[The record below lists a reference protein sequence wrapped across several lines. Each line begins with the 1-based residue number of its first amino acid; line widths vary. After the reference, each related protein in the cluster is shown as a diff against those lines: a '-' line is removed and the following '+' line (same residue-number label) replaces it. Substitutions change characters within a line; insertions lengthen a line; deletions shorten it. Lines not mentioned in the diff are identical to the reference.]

1 MSTIEKALLE
11 AEQLEETMK
20 SNAKEIL
27 SSTMKEEINELV
39 KESLNEENDYLKE
52 QEDTEQEVD
61 MDMDMD
67 SEDEDMGMEM
77 ELDIDGG
84 IELPPLDLTSA
95 SDEEVLKVFKAM
107 GNEDGIIVQKDE
119 NDDISFIDGE
129 DEFLIKLEENKKSMK
144 KRTLKEMKHDHM
156 EGEHEMDEPMYE
168 IELDDDMNE
177 MMGYDMNEMD
187 DMDEMDEPM
196 YEIELD
202 EDSGEHSHITTHNHG
217 DVIGVDAPESEE
229 GLEDY
234 EDEDPMYDIELDSE
248 VEMDEMVRQNNLGQ
262 KVHTGNR
269 TNKYNKDSRKYSGI
283 HLENQN
289 RSKGR
294 LLQENYHLLKEEV
307 STLKNKNGEYR
318 KALVTFKEKLNEVG
332 VFNSNLAY
340 ATRLFTEHSTTKSEK
355 INILRRFDNV
365 TSLKESK
372 GLYKILREEFSQNT
386 STKSKKTI
394 SEAVDRKINSTPKS
408 GTDKRLMK
416 ETKAYENPQFSRI
429 KDLMSK
435 L

>member
-1 MSTIEKALLE
+1 MSIIEKALLE
-11 AEQLEETMK
+11 AEQLQETMK

-61 MDMDMD
+61 MDMDID
-67 SEDEDMGMEM
+67 SIDDMGMEM

-95 SDEEVLKVFKAM
+95 SDDEVLRVFKAM
-107 GNEDGIIVQKDE
+107 GSEDGIIVQKDD
-119 NDDISFIDGE
+119 NDDISFIDGD
-129 DEFLIKLEENKKSMK
+129 DEWLIKLEENKKSMK
-144 KRTLKEMKHDHM
+144 KTKLN
-156 EGEHEMDEPMYE
+156 EMDEPMYE
-168 IELDDDMNE
+168 IEL
-177 MMGYDMNEMD
+177 D

-202 EDSGEHSHITTHNHG
+202 EDSGEHSHITTHSHDD

-229 GLEDY
+229 GLEDF
-234 EDEDPMYDIELDSE
+234 EDEEATYEIELDE
-248 VEMDEMVRQNNLGQ
+248 PQQEMGEMTRQNNLGQ
-262 KVHTGNR
+262 KVHAGNR
-269 TNKYNKDSRKYSGI
+269 TNTYNRASRKHSGI
-283 HLENQN
+283 HLEHHD

-294 LLQENYHLLKEEV
+294 MIQENYNLLKEEV

-340 ATRLFTEHSTTKSEK
+340 ATRLFTEHSTTKPEK

-365 TSLKESK
+365 SSLKESK
-372 GLYKILREEFSQNT
+372 GLYKILREEFSQNK
-386 STKSKKTI
+386 STKSKKSI
-394 SEAVDRKINSTPKS
+394 SEAVDRKINSTPTS
-408 GTDKRLMK
+408 GMDKRLMK